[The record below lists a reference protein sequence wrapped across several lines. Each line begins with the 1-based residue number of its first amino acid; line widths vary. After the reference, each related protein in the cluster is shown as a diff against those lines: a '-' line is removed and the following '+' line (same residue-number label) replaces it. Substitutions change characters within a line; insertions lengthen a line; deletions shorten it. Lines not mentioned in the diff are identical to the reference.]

1 MEANNGTTALD
12 LLRDCRHDIAVLLLD
27 LNIPGAH
34 SSEVVEEAVRLR
46 PRMKVILT
54 SAYDA
59 TAAGSLHMPQVA
71 GFIRKP
77 IELSPLV
84 QLLRKN
90 LSSAKSDRVRSLS
103 V

>member
-1 MEANNGTTALD
+1 M
-12 LLRDCRHDIAVLLLD
+12 
-27 LNIPGAH
+27 
-34 SSEVVEEAVRLR
+34 SERTPHPPLR